1 VTASLS
7 DDAGENGDPTL
18 SGRGFDPATPRPAR
32 MWNYWVGGKDHFAVD
47 RAAAETITEV
57 MPALPPLAKSVRVFL
72 REIVHS
78 LAADYGIRQFL
89 DIGTGLPTADNTHE
103 VAQRAVPEARIVYAD
118 YDPSVLAHA
127 RALLTSGPQG
137 VTGYLDADARDPDTI
152 LAQASSLLDFEQP
165 VAVMLVALLHC
176 IDDADDPSGLV
187 ATLMRAVAPG
197 SFLVIS
203 HPPSDMQQQAP
214 GLAEHADKL
223 SALMAQKVTPRSREQ
238 VSAFFDGLE
247 LVEPGV
253 VPIQQWRPDNDA
265 EATARAG
272 MWGGVGRKP

>member
-1 VTASLS
+1 MSGGLWFGVLP
-7 DDAGENGDPTL
+7 GETQEPPKIDT
-18 SGRGFDPATPRPAR
+18 SVAHIAR
-32 MWNYWVGGKDHFAVD
+32 VYNYWLGGKDNFAAD
-47 RAAAETITEV
+47 REV
-57 MPALPPLAKSVRVFL
+57 GDLAIKAYPDIRSSVRANRAFL
-72 REIVHS
+72 RRTVRYLTAE
-78 LAADYGIRQFL
+78 AGIRQFL
-89 DIGTGLPTADNTHE
+89 DIGTGLPLTDNTHE
-103 VAQRAVPEARIVYAD
+103 TAQAIAPQSRVMYVD
-118 YDPSVLAHA
+118 NDPVVLAHA